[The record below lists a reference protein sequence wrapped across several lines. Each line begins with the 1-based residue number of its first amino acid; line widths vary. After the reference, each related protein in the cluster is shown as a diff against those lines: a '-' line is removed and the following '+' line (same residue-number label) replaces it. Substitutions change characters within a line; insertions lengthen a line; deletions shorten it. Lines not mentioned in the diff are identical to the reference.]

1 VLVLGGAVAAGA
13 AAREG
18 LRILPPL
25 LEGCH
30 QQHAGP
36 DVRRESA
43 EKHQARNAEGAC
55 ARGLP
60 LPRRAADSQRGHA
73 SYTAQV
79 LAKSCKLIPVMLMGT
94 VLYGKRY
101 AVTEYLAAL
110 LIAGACQRTMCAHA
124 RQR

>member
-1 VLVLGGAVAAGA
+1 M
-13 AAREG
+13 
-18 LRILPPL
+18 
-25 LEGCH
+25 
-30 QQHAGP
+30 
-36 DVRRESA
+36 
-43 EKHQARNAEGAC
+43 
-55 ARGLP
+55 
-60 LPRRAADSQRGHA
+60 
-73 SYTAQV
+73 